1 MSQHTTCAG
10 APAAPDLRHRAAF
23 RYLDRLRVRWAE
35 VDMQKIVFNGHYL
48 MYFDTAIAGY
58 WRALA
63 LPYHETMEALSG
75 DMFVRKATVE
85 YEGSA
90 RYDDLC
96 EVGVRCQRI
105 GKSSMVFA
113 LALFRGETRLVHGE
127 LVYVFADPAT
137 QTSRP
142 VPASLREV
150 LEGYE
155 GGRPVLDCQVGGWG
169 TLGHDARRL
178 RQAVFEAEMGVRQN
192 MTEDA
197 ADPAALHAV
206 AYNRFGLAV
215 GTGRL
220 AVVQAPGRARIARV
234 AVHGA
239 LRGAGVGAALVRAL
253 VAAARSRGDHEVVLS
268 AQASVQRFYGRL
280 GFATQGQPY
289 EEAGQPHQDMAMTL

>member
-1 MSQHTTCAG
+1 MTTHAT
-10 APAAPDLRHRAAF
+10 AAAPDLRHRSAF
-23 RYLDRLRVRWAE
+23 RFLDRLRVRWAE

-63 LPYHETMEALSG
+63 LPYHETMEALAG
-75 DMFVRKATVE
+75 DLFVRKATVE

-96 EVGVRCQRI
+96 ELGVRCQRI
-105 GKSSMVFA
+105 GKSSMGFA

-142 VPASLREV
+142 VPPSLREV

-155 GGRPVLDCQVGGWG
+155 AGQPVLDCQTGVWSA
-169 TLGHDARRL
+169 LGHDARRL
-178 RQAVFEAEMGVRQN
+178 RQVVFETELGVRQN

-197 ADPAALHAV
+197 ADATALHAV

-220 AVVQAPGRARIARV
+220 TTEATGRARIARV

-239 LRGAGVGAALVRAL
+239 LRGAGVGAALVRGL
-253 VAAARSRGDHEVVLS
+253 VSAARGRGDREVVLS
-268 AQASVQRFYGRL
+268 AQASVQRFYERL
-280 GFATQGQPY
+280 GFAPRGQRY
-289 EEAGQPHQDMAMTL
+289 QEAGQPHQDMVLAQ